1 MQPHMCGVMV
11 GCMGNSEHCSTGEAC
26 AGLRAAP
33 PSRPSHNSDTK
44 PQPLPASAMHPLQ
57 SSKVQLWVVKMHG
70 GSLKPY
76 SVRATPT
83 GTGELPSENTERA
96 IEM

>member
-1 MQPHMCGVMV
+1 
-11 GCMGNSEHCSTGEAC
+11 
-26 AGLRAAP
+26 
-33 PSRPSHNSDTK
+33 
-44 PQPLPASAMHPLQ
+44 MHPLQ

-83 GTGELPSENTERA
+83 GAGELPSENTERA